1 MIQKPSKMTVPAQFN
16 KTWLE
21 QKLHGKVTGVLHKID
36 YDGLRAARIAR
47 VEYVVQAA
55 A

>member
-1 MIQKPSKMTVPAQFN
+1 MKKMGQVKLAQMGQFYVAVYN
-16 KTWLE
+16 
-21 QKLHGKVTGVLHKID
+21 GKVTGVLHKID
-36 YDGLRAARIAR
+36 YDGLRAARIER

>member
-1 MIQKPSKMTVPAQFN
+1 LGGYAETP
-16 KTWLE
+16 
-21 QKLHGKVTGVLHKID
+21 KID

>member
-36 YDGLRAARIAR
+36 YDGLRAARIER